1 MVLLVVLDGAVVAV
15 VAVAGN
21 EVDFCVAAVASSL
34 VGFRGVIFVVVA
46 VPIAWN
52 ATKSLYELA
61 GIFLCLVMI
70 IVLVVPCFGATVL
83 GVDTKVIVPGVV
95 TCVVLVF
102 DFVGLDC
109 LSSVI
114 VRLLLLFLLFS
125 VSMLFLLLLLF
136 SVCMF
141 VYRCL
146 SLLVLW
152 TVVGCVL
159 SVLFVLFLSVVGIVF
174 VFGLYVLAAG
184 VVSTAAI
191 GVVLALVSSIL
202 VVFGRLLSSLLLL
215 SLSASTSRCVIL
227 YI

>member
-83 GVDTKVIVPGVV
+83 GVDTKVIIPRVIGVV
-95 TCVVLVF
+95 G
-102 DFVGLDC
+102 VGL
-109 LSSVI
+109 I
-114 VRLLLLFLLFS
+114 
-125 VSMLFLLLLLF
+125 
-136 SVCMF
+136 
-141 VYRCL
+141 
-146 SLLVLW
+146 
-152 TVVGCVL
+152 
-159 SVLFVLFLSVVGIVF
+159 IF
-174 VFGLYVLAAG
+174 VFG
-184 VVSTAAI
+184 
-191 GVVLALVSSIL
+191 
-202 VVFGRLLSSLLLL
+202 VVFLDFLASVVIRHSLPTGGVMFVVVFNFSCL
-215 SLSASTSRCVIL
+215 TP
-227 YI
+227 